1 MTLTSIT
8 SWKALAEALGIAQNT
23 LRSWRADLTS
33 PLSKD
38 IAEWRLWRDN
48 RLPTQGRDTKFEAA
62 SIADLKKALLLE
74 QGRKERAIASLRELE
89 LMRESESLVPETEL
103 AAKIIKTLTPL
114 RRLLDALPRLVAAS
128 ANPQNPMVAELAIR
142 NGLDERVFAEMQ
154 KILLEHEQDTKD

>member
-23 LRSWRADLTS
+23 LRSWRADPTS
-33 PLSKD
+33 PSSKD
-38 IAEWRLWRDN
+38 ITEWRLWRDN

-89 LMRESESLVPETEL
+89 LKRESEALVPETKL
-103 AAKIIKTLTPL
+103 GSTLIKTLTPL

-142 NGLDERVFAEMQ
+142 NGLDERVFAEIQ
-154 KILLEHEQDTKD
+154 KILLEQD

>member
-1 MTLTSIT
+1 MTTSTIT

-23 LRSWRADLTS
+23 LRSWRADPTS
-33 PLSKD
+33 PSSKD

-48 RLPTQGRDTKFEAA
+48 RLPTQGRETNFEAA

-89 LMRESESLVPETEL
+89 LKRESECLVPQSEASET
-103 AAKIIKTLTPL
+103 IIKTLTPL

-128 ANPQNPMVAELAIR
+128 ANPENPMVAELAIR

-154 KILLEHEQDTKD
+154 KISLRQD

>member
-48 RLPTQGRDTKFEAA
+48 RLPTQGRDTKFEAV

-89 LMRESESLVPETEL
+89 LKRASEDLIPQSEATET
-103 AAKIIKTLTPL
+103 IIKTLTPL

-128 ANPQNPMVAELAIR
+128 ANPQNPMIAELAIR
-142 NGLDERVFAEMQ
+142 NGLDERVFTEIQ
-154 KILLEHEQDTKD
+154 KILLEHD

>member
-1 MTLTSIT
+1 MTTSTIT

-23 LRSWRADLTS
+23 LRSWRADPTS
-33 PLSKD
+33 PSSKD

-48 RLPTQGRDTKFEAA
+48 RLPTQGRETNFEAA

-89 LMRESESLVPETEL
+89 LKRESESLVPQSEASET
-103 AAKIIKTLTPL
+103 IIKTLTPL

-128 ANPQNPMVAELAIR
+128 ANPENPMVAELAIR

-154 KILLEHEQDTKD
+154 KISLGQD

>member
-1 MTLTSIT
+1 MTTSTIN

-23 LRSWRADLTS
+23 LRSWRADSSS

-38 IAEWRLWRDN
+38 ITEWRLWRDN

-89 LMRESESLVPETEL
+89 LKRESEDLIPQSEATETIL
-103 AAKIIKTLTPL
+103 KTLTPL
-114 RRLLDALPRLVAAS
+114 RRLLDALPRLVAAC
-128 ANPQNPMVAELAIR
+128 ANPENPMIAELAIR
-142 NGLDERVFAEMQ
+142 NGLDERVFAEIQ
-154 KILLEHEQDTKD
+154 KILLEQEDS